1 MTTFITITKLSQT
14 TDGQYCYVAYHPEM
28 ESCLAQGRTPKEAR
42 RALSEMTDQAME
54 YLRETGQ
61 PVPPPQKITAEMTI
75 D

>member
-42 RALSEMTDQAME
+42 RELSEITERVIEHLTA
-54 YLRETGQ
+54 TGQ
-61 PVPPPQKITAEMTI
+61 PVPQPQKITAEMTI